1 MPPTR
6 SLVIYVQNYDPVVEQ
21 ILLEFLDDLGN
32 TAVQIGSD
40 DDLREKLETSDP
52 KPDVIITSLSDAD
65 EDSFQ
70 LLQQTHQ
77 QSPELAVILIT
88 NGGRS
93 LSAAEA
99 ASCGVQA
106 ILREPIRLSE
116 LELYL
121 SRL

>member
-6 SLVIYVQNYDPVVEQ
+6 SLVIYVQNDDPVVEQ
-21 ILLEFLDDLGN
+21 VLLEFLDDLGN

-40 DDLREKLETSDP
+40 GDLREKLETSDP
-52 KPDVIITSLSDAD
+52 KPDVIITSLTDAD

-77 QSPELAVILIT
+77 KYPELALILIT

-93 LSAAEA
+93 LSASEA

-106 ILREPIRLSE
+106 FLREPIRLSE

-121 SRL
+121 TRL